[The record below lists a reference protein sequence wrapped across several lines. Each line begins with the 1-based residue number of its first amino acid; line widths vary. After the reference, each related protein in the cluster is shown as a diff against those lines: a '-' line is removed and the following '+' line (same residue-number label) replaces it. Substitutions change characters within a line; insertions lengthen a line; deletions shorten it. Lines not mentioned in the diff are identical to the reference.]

1 VPPLSTF
8 NDLDDSEYMKLVNNY
23 KDNWSLRDESL
34 KYCESDIKALHEI
47 LASFSKEIFNA
58 EFSLSLGRCKYLK

>member
-1 VPPLSTF
+1 MPPLSTF

-34 KYCESDIKALHEI
+34 KYCESDIKD
-47 LASFSKEIFNA
+47 FM
-58 EFSLSLGRCKYLK
+58 KY